1 MTRATLADL
10 ISARRIL
17 VVGVAGS
24 GKTTA
29 ACKLAARLRQHGLDS
44 RMIDADADLRW
55 LPADVHGPWAA
66 RPIVEQRAMA
76 AQLAAGE
83 CWVHAGVGSPVEEV
97 FLPRV
102 ELVIALDYPDRVT
115 GWRLLRRTS
124 LRIIT
129 RAREVAGNRET
140 LREALGPDSVLRWWN
155 ATRAEHH
162 EHALAWEEGPTPTLR
177 LTHPRQLARVLE
189 AVSGHD

>member
-1 MTRATLADL
+1 MTRATLTDL
-10 ISARRIL
+10 TLARRIL

-29 ACKLAARLRQHGLDS
+29 ARKLAACLRQYGHDAP
-44 RMIDADADLRW
+44 MIDADADLRW
-55 LPADVHGPWAA
+55 LPADFHGPWAA

-76 AQLAAGE
+76 AELAAGE
-83 CWVHAGVGSPVEEV
+83 SWVLAGVGSEVEDV
-97 FLPRV
+97 FLSRV
-102 ELVIALDYPDRVT
+102 QLVLALDYPDWVSAS
-115 GWRLLRRTS
+115 RLLRRTS
-124 LRIIT
+124 RRILT

-155 ATRAEHH
+155 ATRTEHH
-162 EHALAWEEGPTPTLR
+162 ERALAWEAGPTPTLR
-177 LTHPRQLARVLE
+177 LTHPRQLARLLE

>member
-1 MTRATLADL
+1 
-10 ISARRIL
+10 
-17 VVGVAGS
+17 
-24 GKTTA
+24 
-29 ACKLAARLRQHGLDS
+29 
-44 RMIDADADLRW
+44 
-55 LPADVHGPWAA
+55 
-66 RPIVEQRAMA
+66 MA
-76 AQLAAGE
+76 AELAAGE
-83 CWVHAGVGSPVEEV
+83 CWVLAGVGSPVEEV

-102 ELVIALDYPDRVT
+102 ELVIALDYPDWVSAS
-115 GWRLLRRTS
+115 RLLRRTS
-124 LRIIT
+124 RRILT

-162 EHALAWEEGPTPTLR
+162 ERAHAWEEGPTPTLR